1 MRRDIVILSH
11 EEVTPLCE
19 KMNGYLA
26 EPLLSLEGFRPEIF
40 VSNPPLALTLL
51 CSYLNEK
58 GMNAF
63 PVNNPFQIPAGL
75 ERLKEELS
83 AAPLAVG
90 ICTDH
95 IFRRETL
102 EKIVGAVRAFSPSSL
117 IIAGGPGVGFNPD
130 LRLEGVVNVLGPGEK
145 TLFRLLSRLK
155 AGENFE
161 NLNNISY
168 FKTGVLLEN
177 PQTANMPLDETVF
190 PDYGLYSPEKI
201 RSAFVQ
207 GSRGCRFKCGFCSY
221 GLNGLELRSPGRV
234 SAEIRRNADEFGI
247 CFFRFVDNNL
257 PADKKWLLEVL
268 RGIKDMRGLVW
279 TCFAR
284 VDSAMD
290 GELLDAMAAGG
301 CGGIFLGIESG
312 SQKMLSAMN
321 KMISP
326 EMALKA
332 VAAIKARGIAAHGNF
347 LVGYP
352 GETEDTLAETGSFIK
367 KSGLDT
373 VYFSP
378 LRIRP
383 GDIPACAD
391 AEGGLVPEGSKWK
404 HATMD
409 SAGAE
414 KEAEILVKE
423 MLSDPACPPVSNEML
438 CSCLNPE
445 ALRDFRAGYVEFSR
459 EIRAW
464 HQGKLSGDAKVM
476 LQSAEKMKKMMV

>member
-1 MRRDIVILSH
+1 
-11 EEVTPLCE
+11 
-19 KMNGYLA
+19 
-26 EPLLSLEGFRPEIF
+26 
-40 VSNPPLALTLL
+40 
-51 CSYLNEK
+51 
-58 GMNAF
+58 
-63 PVNNPFQIPAGL
+63 
-75 ERLKEELS
+75 
-83 AAPLAVG
+83 
-90 ICTDH
+90 
-95 IFRRETL
+95 
-102 EKIVGAVRAFSPSSL
+102 
-117 IIAGGPGVGFNPD
+117 
-130 LRLEGVVNVLGPGEK
+130 
-145 TLFRLLSRLK
+145 
-155 AGENFE
+155 
-161 NLNNISY
+161 
-168 FKTGVLLEN
+168 
-177 PQTANMPLDETVF
+177 
-190 PDYGLYSPEKI
+190 
-201 RSAFVQ
+201 
-207 GSRGCRFKCGFCSY
+207 
-221 GLNGLELRSPGRV
+221 
-234 SAEIRRNADEFGI
+234 
-247 CFFRFVDNNL
+247 
-257 PADKKWLLEVL
+257 
-268 RGIKDMRGLVW
+268 
-279 TCFAR
+279 
-284 VDSAMD
+284 
-290 GELLDAMAAGG
+290 
-301 CGGIFLGIESG
+301 
-312 SQKMLSAMN
+312 MLSAMN